1 MIWTRNAGK
10 DVGYLRHFFPQDA
23 TGSKETR
30 RYRREWFR
38 GGIKLRG
45 RPAHV
50 LRIQRY
56 GDAKSLLESIARSSV
71 TSMAVR
77 KAYV

>member
-1 MIWTRNAGK
+1 MLEK
-10 DVGYLRHFFPQDA
+10 DVDISRYFFPQDA

-45 RPAHV
+45 RPAP
-50 LRIQRY
+50 RSSRY
-56 GDAKSLLESIARSSV
+56 NDMADAKSLLESIARSFGYIYG
-71 TSMAVR
+71 R
-77 KAYV
+77 EKAYV